1 METGKQ
7 AGVSGKSG
15 WLLAGQLQ
23 ALLEIRCCS
32 GAAWM
37 EHSLPQLQGKNS
49 YGGRRPAFED
59 ESKLCT
65 CTSDLPLLKP
75 KLKYG
80 QKQFPPGNL
89 PLVLPDV
96 PLLCRTTEW
105 SLTCCFP

>member
-7 AGVSGKSG
+7 AGVSEKSG

-23 ALLEIRCCS
+23 ALLGIKWQRS
-32 GAAWM
+32 
-37 EHSLPQLQGKNS
+37 SLDEAFPSSTSGKNS
-49 YGGRRPAFED
+49 HGGRGPASED

-65 CTSDLPLLKP
+65 CTSDLPLFKP
-75 KLKYG
+75 KLIYE
-80 QKQFPPGNL
+80 QETFPPGNL

-96 PLLCRTTEW
+96 PLLCRATEW